1 MLVGDYPGCIGLPS
15 EVTRPT
21 NSTTTLSMQLSFSQK
36 PNSSDQTETGQLQ
49 KDSLPGL
56 PKVVA
61 ARCAKARHA
70 QHAQLDG
77 SKNYT
82 NNLLCQTLTPLTLE
96 LGGKSPAFVDAGCG
110 HREAWIRPP
119 STNMDLLV
127 GDSRL

>member
-1 MLVGDYPGCIGLPS
+1 
-15 EVTRPT
+15 
-21 NSTTTLSMQLSFSQK
+21 MQLSFSQK

-70 QHAQLDG
+70 QHAQPDG

-110 HREAWIRPP
+110 HREAWIRL
-119 STNMDLLV
+119 SSDMLRNIAKEITETKVFKSGQFCCAHDYV
-127 GDSRL
+127 GIPGSLQRKW